1 MATVETLELRI
12 VDNSVKAAN
21 GVNKLAATLQR
32 LKGITSGNLGL
43 VKVSNQMERF
53 TKAISGL
60 NEDYVRRLERTAK
73 AIQKISAAGKLNL
86 PTYNQIKR
94 ATEPSKKKVEE
105 VIPETKQSGIAAF
118 LNRITSSLGPT
129 NALRLSLNRLG
140 DAADKANK
148 KVNAPGKRGYGFL
161 DSAKFLLKYQ
171 LIFKLFSM
179 VTNAVKE
186 GISNL
191 YEWSKATNGV
201 FAKSLDSA
209 KSKILLLKNSIATAL
224 APAITA
230 LIPVFNAVANAVV
243 FCLNA
248 IAQLISAFRGLGT
261 WTKATDA
268 VGDYTAAVKGAG
280 AAQKGLLASFDE
292 LNVIS
297 SKSGGGGGGM
307 ANAWG
312 GAFEE
317 KELSPF
323 FKWISDHLLLVQTLV
338 VGIGGAFLGWK
349 LSESF
354 TSIITSLATGNW
366 KAAIIAGIGAAIL
379 WLITHWDEVKVAVSN
394 AWDKVSVWL
403 GKAGRW
409 LKDAWKDGMNWFV
422 TRWTGIGSSVSRAW
436 QKVKEWLSDRKTDFT
451 TAWTG
456 SIEYLSG
463 VWGSIKDSVSG
474 AWDKVKDWF
483 VDKKTNVETAWSGT
497 KDYLVGLW
505 DSVKS
510 SISGAWDSL
519 KTWMDEKVLEPI
531 KVALNA
537 VLTWIDTYI
546 ISPLNSVLTPI
557 INLINTIISWVSKKD
572 TKVIEIKTTKSLP
585 PVSGTTPS
593 GHSYTATYT
602 PPVSHGAGMAGMEMV
617 DFQAKADGGFVN
629 SGQLFVAREAGPELV
644 GTIGGR
650 TAVANNDQIIAGVAS
665 GVAAGQE
672 EQNALL
678 RKQNEIL
685 TRLLAKEFSAKV
697 VPSAALGRV
706 ASQSEAMYRQMA
718 GVNV

>member
-140 DAADKANK
+140 EAADKANK
-148 KVNAPGKRGYGFL
+148 KLDAPGKRGYGFL

-248 IAQLISAFRGLGT
+248 IAQFISAIRGLGT
-261 WTKATDA
+261 WTKATEA
-268 VGDYTAAVKGAG
+268 VGDYTEAVKGAG
-280 AAQKGLLASFDE
+280 AAHKGLLASFDE
-292 LNVIS
+292 LNVIGS
-297 SKSGGGGGGM
+297 SGSGGGGG
-307 ANAWG
+307 ASNLWE

-323 FKWISDHLLLVQTLV
+323 FAWIKDHLSLVKTLAL
-338 VGIGGAFLGWK
+338 GIGAAVVGWK
-349 LSESF
+349 LSSGFVSAVNGVAGNFKKIVGFAMTISGAIMEASA
-354 TSIITSLATGNW
+354 SIDAFSSKNSWDTLIGQLSGAALMAGGLFLMFGKVASGIGLIVGGIPMLVTGLKEWITTGEATNEVLSAISAGILFVAGGISLLTGNW
-366 KAAIIAGIGAAIL
+366 LPLIVGGIGVALVWLVGKWDDIKTAI
-379 WLITHWDEVKVAVSN
+379 SN
-394 AWDKVSVWL
+394 AWNSFVSWM
-403 GKAGRW
+403 
-409 LKDAWKDGMNWFV
+409 D
-422 TRWTGIGSSVSRAW
+422 SSVI
-436 QKVKEWLSDRKTDFT
+436 QPVK
-451 TAWTG
+451 A
-456 SIEYLSG
+456 
-463 VWGSIKDSVSG
+463 
-474 AWDKVKDWF
+474 A
-483 VDKKTNVETAWSGT
+483 
-497 KDYLVGLW
+497 
-505 DSVKS
+505 
-510 SISGAWDSL
+510 
-519 KTWMDEKVLEPI
+519 LEPI
-531 KVALNA
+531 A
-537 VLTWIDTYI
+537 TWIKTYI
-546 ISPLNSVLTPI
+546 ITPI
-557 INLINTIISWVSKKD
+557 MNVVQPVIDLINKLIAWVSKKD
-572 TKVIEIKTTKSLP
+572 TKVIEVKYSTSK
-585 PVSGTTPS
+585 TPS
-593 GHSYTATYT
+593 GASYTSTYT

>member
-140 DAADKANK
+140 EAADKANK
-148 KVNAPGKRGYGFL
+148 KLDAPGKRGYGFL

-248 IAQLISAFRGLGT
+248 IAQFISAIRGLGT
-261 WTKATDA
+261 WTKATEA
-268 VGDYTAAVKGAG
+268 VDGYTEAVKGAG
-280 AAQKGLLASFDE
+280 AAHKGLLASFDE
-292 LNVIS
+292 LNVIGS
-297 SKSGGGGGGM
+297 SGGGGGGG
-307 ANAWG
+307 ASNLWE

-317 KELSPF
+317 KGLSPF
-323 FKWISDHLLLVQTLV
+323 FAWIKDHLSLVKTLAL
-338 VGIGGAFLGWK
+338 GIGAAVVGWK
-349 LSESF
+349 LSSGFVSAVNGVAGNFKKIVGFAMTISGAIMEASA
-354 TSIITSLATGNW
+354 SIDAFSSKNSWDTLIGQLSGAALMAGGLFLMFGKVASGIGLIVGGIPMLVTGLKEWITTGEATNEVLSAISAGILFVAGGISLLTGNW
-366 KAAIIAGIGAAIL
+366 LPLIVAGIGVALVWLVGKWDDIKTAI
-379 WLITHWDEVKVAVSN
+379 SN
-394 AWDKVSVWL
+394 AWNSFVSWM
-403 GKAGRW
+403 
-409 LKDAWKDGMNWFV
+409 D
-422 TRWTGIGSSVSRAW
+422 SSVI
-436 QKVKEWLSDRKTDFT
+436 QPVK
-451 TAWTG
+451 A
-456 SIEYLSG
+456 
-463 VWGSIKDSVSG
+463 
-474 AWDKVKDWF
+474 A
-483 VDKKTNVETAWSGT
+483 
-497 KDYLVGLW
+497 
-505 DSVKS
+505 
-510 SISGAWDSL
+510 
-519 KTWMDEKVLEPI
+519 LEPI
-531 KVALNA
+531 A
-537 VLTWIDTYI
+537 TWIKTYI
-546 ISPLNSVLTPI
+546 ITPI
-557 INLINTIISWVSKKD
+557 MNVVQPVIDLINKLIAWVSKKD
-572 TKVIEIKTTKSLP
+572 TKVIEVKYSTSK
-585 PVSGTTPS
+585 TPS
-593 GHSYTATYT
+593 GASYTSTYT

>member
-1 MATVETLELRI
+1 
-12 VDNSVKAAN
+12 
-21 GVNKLAATLQR
+21 
-32 LKGITSGNLGL
+32 
-43 VKVSNQMERF
+43 
-53 TKAISGL
+53 
-60 NEDYVRRLERTAK
+60 
-73 AIQKISAAGKLNL
+73 
-86 PTYNQIKR
+86 
-94 ATEPSKKKVEE
+94 
-105 VIPETKQSGIAAF
+105 
-118 LNRITSSLGPT
+118 
-129 NALRLSLNRLG
+129 
-140 DAADKANK
+140 
-148 KVNAPGKRGYGFL
+148 
-161 DSAKFLLKYQ
+161 
-171 LIFKLFSM
+171 
-179 VTNAVKE
+179 
-186 GISNL
+186 
-191 YEWSKATNGV
+191 
-201 FAKSLDSA
+201 
-209 KSKILLLKNSIATAL
+209 
-224 APAITA
+224 
-230 LIPVFNAVANAVV
+230 
-243 FCLNA
+243 
-248 IAQLISAFRGLGT
+248 
-261 WTKATDA
+261 
-268 VGDYTAAVKGAG
+268 
-280 AAQKGLLASFDE
+280 
-292 LNVIS
+292 
-297 SKSGGGGGGM
+297 
-307 ANAWG
+307 
-312 GAFEE
+312 
-317 KELSPF
+317 
-323 FKWISDHLLLVQTLV
+323 
-338 VGIGGAFLGWK
+338 
-349 LSESF
+349 
-354 TSIITSLATGNW
+354 
-366 KAAIIAGIGAAIL
+366 
-379 WLITHWDEVKVAVSN
+379 
-394 AWDKVSVWL
+394 
-403 GKAGRW
+403 
-409 LKDAWKDGMNWFV
+409 MNWFV

-672 EQNALL
+672 EQTALL

>member
-148 KVNAPGKRGYGFL
+148 KLDAPGKRGYGFL

-209 KSKILLLKNSIATAL
+209 KSKVLLLKNSIATAL

-248 IAQLISAFRGLGT
+248 IAQFISAIRGLGT
-261 WTKATDA
+261 WTKATEA
-268 VGDYTAAVKGAG
+268 VDGYTEAVKGAG
-280 AAQKGLLASFDE
+280 AAHKGLLASFDE
-292 LNVIS
+292 LNVIGS
-297 SKSGGGGGGM
+297 SGGGGGGG
-307 ANAWG
+307 ASNLWE

-323 FKWISDHLLLVQTLV
+323 FAWIKDHLSLVKTLAL
-338 VGIGGAFLGWK
+338 GIGSAVVGWK
-349 LSESF
+349 LSSGFVSAVNGVAGNFKKIVGFAMTISGAIMEASA
-354 TSIITSLATGNW
+354 SIDAFSSKNSWDTLIGQLSGAALMAGGLFLMFGKVASGIGLIVGGIPMLVTGLKEWITTGEATNEVLSTISAGILLVAGGISLLTGNW
-366 KAAIIAGIGAAIL
+366 LPLIVGGIGVALVWLLGKWDDIKTAI
-379 WLITHWDEVKVAVSN
+379 SN
-394 AWDKVSVWL
+394 AWNSFVSWM
-403 GKAGRW
+403 
-409 LKDAWKDGMNWFV
+409 D
-422 TRWTGIGSSVSRAW
+422 SSVI
-436 QKVKEWLSDRKTDFT
+436 QPVK
-451 TAWTG
+451 A
-456 SIEYLSG
+456 
-463 VWGSIKDSVSG
+463 
-474 AWDKVKDWF
+474 A
-483 VDKKTNVETAWSGT
+483 
-497 KDYLVGLW
+497 
-505 DSVKS
+505 
-510 SISGAWDSL
+510 
-519 KTWMDEKVLEPI
+519 LEPI
-531 KVALNA
+531 A
-537 VLTWIDTYI
+537 TWIKTYI
-546 ISPLNSVLTPI
+546 ITPI
-557 INLINTIISWVSKKD
+557 MNVVQPVIDLINKLIAWVSKKD
-572 TKVIEIKTTKSLP
+572 TKVIEVKYSTSK
-585 PVSGTTPS
+585 TPS
-593 GHSYTATYT
+593 GASYTSTYT
-602 PPVSHGAGMAGMEMV
+602 PPVSHGAGMAGMEMI

>member
-148 KVNAPGKRGYGFL
+148 KLNAPGKRGYGFL

-248 IAQLISAFRGLGT
+248 IAQFISAIRGLGT
-261 WTKATDA
+261 WTKATEA
-268 VGDYTAAVKGAG
+268 VDGYTEAVKGAG
-280 AAQKGLLASFDE
+280 AAHKGLLASFDE
-292 LNVIS
+292 LNVIGS
-297 SKSGGGGGGM
+297 SGGGGGGG
-307 ANAWG
+307 ASNLWE

-323 FKWISDHLLLVQTLV
+323 FAWIKDHLSLVKTLAL
-338 VGIGGAFLGWK
+338 GIGAAVVGWK
-349 LSESF
+349 LSSGFVSAVNGVAGNFKKIVGFAMTISGAIMEASA
-354 TSIITSLATGNW
+354 SIDAFSSKNSWDTLIGQLSGAALMAGGLFLMFGKVASGIGLIVGGIPMLVTGLKEWITTGEATNEVLSAISAGILFVAGGISLLTGNW
-366 KAAIIAGIGAAIL
+366 LPLIVGGIGVALVWLLGKWDDIKTAI
-379 WLITHWDEVKVAVSN
+379 SN
-394 AWDKVSVWL
+394 AWNSFVSWM
-403 GKAGRW
+403 
-409 LKDAWKDGMNWFV
+409 D
-422 TRWTGIGSSVSRAW
+422 SSVI
-436 QKVKEWLSDRKTDFT
+436 QPVK
-451 TAWTG
+451 A
-456 SIEYLSG
+456 
-463 VWGSIKDSVSG
+463 
-474 AWDKVKDWF
+474 A
-483 VDKKTNVETAWSGT
+483 
-497 KDYLVGLW
+497 
-505 DSVKS
+505 
-510 SISGAWDSL
+510 
-519 KTWMDEKVLEPI
+519 LEPI
-531 KVALNA
+531 A
-537 VLTWIDTYI
+537 TWIKTYI
-546 ISPLNSVLTPI
+546 ITPI
-557 INLINTIISWVSKKD
+557 MNVVQPVIDLINKLIAWVSKKD
-572 TKVIEIKTTKSLP
+572 TKVIEVKYSTSK
-585 PVSGTTPS
+585 TPS
-593 GHSYTATYT
+593 GASYTSTYT
-602 PPVSHGAGMAGMEMV
+602 PPVSHGAGMAGMEMI

>member
-248 IAQLISAFRGLGT
+248 IAQFISAIRGLGT
-261 WTKATDA
+261 WTKATEA
-268 VGDYTAAVKGAG
+268 VDGYTEAVKGAG
-280 AAQKGLLASFDE
+280 AAHKGLLASFDE
-292 LNVIS
+292 LNVIGS
-297 SKSGGGGGGM
+297 SGGGGGGG
-307 ANAWG
+307 ASNLWE

-323 FKWISDHLLLVQTLV
+323 FAWIKDHLSLVKTLAL
-338 VGIGGAFLGWK
+338 GIGAAVVGWK
-349 LSESF
+349 LSSGFVSAVNGVAGNFKKIVGFAMTISGAIMEASA
-354 TSIITSLATGNW
+354 SIDAFSSKNSWDTLIGQLSGAALMAGGLFLMFGKVASGIGLIVGGIPMLVTGLKEWITTGEATNEVLSAISAGILFVAGGISLLTGNW
-366 KAAIIAGIGAAIL
+366 LPLIVGGIGVALVWLLGKWDDIKTAI
-379 WLITHWDEVKVAVSN
+379 SN
-394 AWDKVSVWL
+394 AWNSFVSWM
-403 GKAGRW
+403 
-409 LKDAWKDGMNWFV
+409 D
-422 TRWTGIGSSVSRAW
+422 SSVI
-436 QKVKEWLSDRKTDFT
+436 QPVK
-451 TAWTG
+451 A
-456 SIEYLSG
+456 
-463 VWGSIKDSVSG
+463 
-474 AWDKVKDWF
+474 A
-483 VDKKTNVETAWSGT
+483 
-497 KDYLVGLW
+497 
-505 DSVKS
+505 
-510 SISGAWDSL
+510 
-519 KTWMDEKVLEPI
+519 LEPI
-531 KVALNA
+531 A
-537 VLTWIDTYI
+537 TWIKTYI
-546 ISPLNSVLTPI
+546 ITPI
-557 INLINTIISWVSKKD
+557 MNVVQPVIDLINKLIAWVSKKD
-572 TKVIEIKTTKSLP
+572 TKVIEVKYSTSK
-585 PVSGTTPS
+585 TPS
-593 GHSYTATYT
+593 GASYTSTYT
-602 PPVSHGAGMAGMEMV
+602 PPVSHGAGMAGMEMI

>member
-148 KVNAPGKRGYGFL
+148 KLNAPGKRGYGFL

-248 IAQLISAFRGLGT
+248 IAQFISAIRGLGT
-261 WTKATDA
+261 WTKATEA
-268 VGDYTAAVKGAG
+268 VGDYTEAVKGAG
-280 AAQKGLLASFDE
+280 AAHKGLLASFDE
-292 LNVIS
+292 LNVIGS
-297 SKSGGGGGGM
+297 SGGGGGGG
-307 ANAWG
+307 ASNLWE

-323 FKWISDHLLLVQTLV
+323 FAWIKDHLSLVKTLALGVGTAILGWKIASGFTTGVSGVSGNFKKILGFALAISGGVMEISSMSDALANGNSWDTFGGQVAGAAGIVGGLAMMFGRVGAEVGLLAAGIPMLVSGFWEWIKTGQLTDETLSTIITGLSA
-338 VGIGGAFLGWK
+338 VGIG
-349 LSESF
+349 LS
-354 TSIITSLATGNW
+354 LLTGSW
-366 KAAIIAGIGAAIL
+366 IPVAIAGVIAAAL
-379 WLITHWDEVKVAVSN
+379 LVLDNLNLVKKCVNQLIAGFKDLFGKNYSTTVTVTQQNIIETVYKETGKKYTTEELHTMSGGDPMNSLMMNNYNEKKPNDPKNPFGVKLYAS
-394 AWDKVSVWL
+394 
-403 GKAGRW
+403 
-409 LKDAWKDGMNWFV
+409 
-422 TRWTGIGSSVSRAW
+422 
-436 QKVKEWLSDRKTDFT
+436 
-451 TAWTG
+451 
-456 SIEYLSG
+456 
-463 VWGSIKDSVSG
+463 
-474 AWDKVKDWF
+474 
-483 VDKKTNVETAWSGT
+483 
-497 KDYLVGLW
+497 
-505 DSVKS
+505 
-510 SISGAWDSL
+510 
-519 KTWMDEKVLEPI
+519 
-531 KVALNA
+531 
-537 VLTWIDTYI
+537 
-546 ISPLNSVLTPI
+546 
-557 INLINTIISWVSKKD
+557 
-572 TKVIEIKTTKSLP
+572 
-585 PVSGTTPS
+585 
-593 GHSYTATYT
+593 
-602 PPVSHGAGMAGMEMV
+602 
-617 DFQAKADGGFVN
+617 GGFPTE
-629 SGQLFVAREAGPELV
+629 GQLFMAREAGPELV

-665 GVAAGQE
+665 GVSAGQA

-678 RKQNEIL
+678 RKQND
-685 TRLLAKEFSAKV
+685 LLAQLLRKEMTAKV

-706 ASQSEAMYRQMA
+706 NAQSNAMYSRMT
-718 GVNV
+718 GVST

>member
-148 KVNAPGKRGYGFL
+148 KLNAPGKRGYGFL

-248 IAQLISAFRGLGT
+248 IAQFISAIRGLGT
-261 WTKATDA
+261 WTKATEA
-268 VGDYTAAVKGAG
+268 VDGYTEAVKGAG
-280 AAQKGLLASFDE
+280 AAHKGLLASFDE
-292 LNVIS
+292 LNVIGS
-297 SKSGGGGGGM
+297 SGGGCGGG
-307 ANAWG
+307 ASNLWE

-323 FKWISDHLLLVQTLV
+323 FAWIKDHLSLVKTLAL
-338 VGIGGAFLGWK
+338 GIGAAVVGWK
-349 LSESF
+349 LSSGFVSAVNGVAGNFKKIVGFAMTISGAIMEASA
-354 TSIITSLATGNW
+354 SIDAFSSKNSWDTLIGQLSGAALMAGGLFLMFGKVASGIGLIVGGIPMLVTGLKEWITTGEATNEVLSAISAGILFVAGGISLLTGNW
-366 KAAIIAGIGAAIL
+366 LPLIVGGIGVALVWLLGKWDDIKTAI
-379 WLITHWDEVKVAVSN
+379 SN
-394 AWDKVSVWL
+394 AWNSFVSWM
-403 GKAGRW
+403 
-409 LKDAWKDGMNWFV
+409 D
-422 TRWTGIGSSVSRAW
+422 SSVI
-436 QKVKEWLSDRKTDFT
+436 QPVK
-451 TAWTG
+451 A
-456 SIEYLSG
+456 
-463 VWGSIKDSVSG
+463 
-474 AWDKVKDWF
+474 A
-483 VDKKTNVETAWSGT
+483 
-497 KDYLVGLW
+497 
-505 DSVKS
+505 
-510 SISGAWDSL
+510 
-519 KTWMDEKVLEPI
+519 LEPI
-531 KVALNA
+531 A
-537 VLTWIDTYI
+537 TWIKTYI
-546 ISPLNSVLTPI
+546 ITPI
-557 INLINTIISWVSKKD
+557 MNVVQPVIDLINKLIAWVSKKD
-572 TKVIEIKTTKSLP
+572 TKVIEVKYSTSK
-585 PVSGTTPS
+585 TPS
-593 GHSYTATYT
+593 GASYTSTYT
-602 PPVSHGAGMAGMEMV
+602 PPVSHGAGMAGMEMI

>member
-248 IAQLISAFRGLGT
+248 IAQFISAIRGLGT
-261 WTKATDA
+261 WTKATEA
-268 VGDYTAAVKGAG
+268 VDGYTEAVKGAG
-280 AAQKGLLASFDE
+280 AAHKGLLASFDE
-292 LNVIS
+292 LNVIGS
-297 SKSGGGGGGM
+297 SGGGGGGG
-307 ANAWG
+307 ASNLWE

-323 FKWISDHLLLVQTLV
+323 FAWIKDHLSLVKTLAL
-338 VGIGGAFLGWK
+338 GIGAAVVGWK
-349 LSESF
+349 LSSGFVSAVNGVAGNFKKIVGFAMTISGAIMEASA
-354 TSIITSLATGNW
+354 SIDAFSSKNSWDTLIGQLSGAALMAGGLFLMFGKVASGIGLIVGGIPMLVTGLKEWITTGEATNEVLSAISAGILFVAGGISLLTGNW
-366 KAAIIAGIGAAIL
+366 LPLIVGGIGVALVWLLGKWDDIKTAI
-379 WLITHWDEVKVAVSN
+379 SN
-394 AWDKVSVWL
+394 AWNSFVSWM
-403 GKAGRW
+403 
-409 LKDAWKDGMNWFV
+409 D
-422 TRWTGIGSSVSRAW
+422 SSVI
-436 QKVKEWLSDRKTDFT
+436 QPVK
-451 TAWTG
+451 A
-456 SIEYLSG
+456 
-463 VWGSIKDSVSG
+463 
-474 AWDKVKDWF
+474 A
-483 VDKKTNVETAWSGT
+483 
-497 KDYLVGLW
+497 
-505 DSVKS
+505 
-510 SISGAWDSL
+510 
-519 KTWMDEKVLEPI
+519 LEPI
-531 KVALNA
+531 A
-537 VLTWIDTYI
+537 TWIKTYI
-546 ISPLNSVLTPI
+546 ITPI
-557 INLINTIISWVSKKD
+557 MTVVQPVIDLINKLIAWVSKKD
-572 TKVIEIKTTKSLP
+572 TKVIEVKYSTSK
-585 PVSGTTPS
+585 TPS
-593 GHSYTATYT
+593 GASYTSTYT
-602 PPVSHGAGMAGMEMV
+602 PPVSHGAGMAGMEMI

>member
-148 KVNAPGKRGYGFL
+148 KLNAPGKRGYGFL

-248 IAQLISAFRGLGT
+248 IAQFISAIRGLGT
-261 WTKATDA
+261 WTKATEA
-268 VGDYTAAVKGAG
+268 VDGYTEAVKGAG
-280 AAQKGLLASFDE
+280 AAHKGLLASFDE
-292 LNVIS
+292 LNVIGS
-297 SKSGGGGGGM
+297 SGGGGGGG
-307 ANAWG
+307 ASNLWE

-323 FKWISDHLLLVQTLV
+323 FAWIKDHLSLVKTLAL
-338 VGIGGAFLGWK
+338 GIGAAVVGWK
-349 LSESF
+349 LSSGFVSAVNGVAGNFKKIVGFAMTISGAIMEASA
-354 TSIITSLATGNW
+354 SIDAFSSKNSWDTLIGQLSGAALMAGGLFLMFGKVASGIGLIVGGIPMLVTGLKEWITTGEATNEVLSTISAGILFVAGGISLLTGNW
-366 KAAIIAGIGAAIL
+366 LPLIVGGIGVALVWLLGKWDDIKTAI
-379 WLITHWDEVKVAVSN
+379 SN
-394 AWDKVSVWL
+394 AWNSFVSWM
-403 GKAGRW
+403 
-409 LKDAWKDGMNWFV
+409 D
-422 TRWTGIGSSVSRAW
+422 SSVI
-436 QKVKEWLSDRKTDFT
+436 QPVK
-451 TAWTG
+451 A
-456 SIEYLSG
+456 
-463 VWGSIKDSVSG
+463 
-474 AWDKVKDWF
+474 A
-483 VDKKTNVETAWSGT
+483 
-497 KDYLVGLW
+497 
-505 DSVKS
+505 
-510 SISGAWDSL
+510 
-519 KTWMDEKVLEPI
+519 LEPI
-531 KVALNA
+531 A
-537 VLTWIDTYI
+537 TWIKTYI
-546 ISPLNSVLTPI
+546 ITPI
-557 INLINTIISWVSKKD
+557 MNVVQPVIDLINKLIAWVSKKD
-572 TKVIEIKTTKSLP
+572 TKVIEVKYSTSK
-585 PVSGTTPS
+585 TPS
-593 GHSYTATYT
+593 GASYTSTYT
-602 PPVSHGAGMAGMEMV
+602 PPVSHGAGMAGMEMI

-678 RKQNEIL
+678 RKQNDLL
-685 TRLLAKEFSAKV
+685 TQLLRKEMTAKL

-706 ASQSEAMYRQMA
+706 NAQSNAMYSRMT
-718 GVNV
+718 GVSI

>member
-140 DAADKANK
+140 EAADKANK
-148 KVNAPGKRGYGFL
+148 KLDAPGKRGYGFL

-248 IAQLISAFRGLGT
+248 IAQFISAIRGLGT
-261 WTKATDA
+261 WTKATEA
-268 VGDYTAAVKGAG
+268 VGDYTEAVKGAG
-280 AAQKGLLASFDE
+280 AAHKGLLASFDE
-292 LNVIS
+292 LNVIGS
-297 SKSGGGGGGM
+297 SGSGGGGG
-307 ANAWG
+307 ASNLWE

-323 FKWISDHLLLVQTLV
+323 FAWIKDHLSLVKTLALG
-338 VGIGGAFLGWK
+338 VGTAILGWK
-349 LSESF
+349 
-354 TSIITSLATGNW
+354 
-366 KAAIIAGIGAAIL
+366 IASG
-379 WLITHWDEVKVAVSN
+379 
-394 AWDKVSVWL
+394 
-403 GKAGRW
+403 
-409 LKDAWKDGMNWFV
+409 
-422 TRWTGIGSSVSRAW
+422 
-436 QKVKEWLSDRKTDFT
+436 FT
-451 TAWTG
+451 T
-456 SIEYLSG
+456 
-463 VWGSIKDSVSG
+463 SVSG
-474 AWDKVKDWF
+474 VSGNFKKVLGFALAISGGVMEISSMSDALANGNSWDTFGGQVAGAAGVVGGLAMMFDEVGAEVGLLVAGIPMLVSGFGEWIKTGQLTDETLTTIITGLGAVGLGLSLLTGSWIPLAIAGVIAAALLVLDNLDFLKKCVNQLIAGFKDLF
-483 VDKKTNVETAWSGT
+483 G
-497 KDYLVGLW
+497 KDYSTTVT
-505 DSVKS
+505 VTQK
-510 SISGAWDSL
+510 
-519 KTWMDEKVLEPI
+519 
-531 KVALNA
+531 N
-537 VLTWIDTYI
+537 I
-546 ISPLNSVLTPI
+546 IETVYKETG
-557 INLINTIISWVSKKD
+557 KM
-572 TKVIEIKTTKSLP
+572 
-585 PVSGTTPS
+585 
-593 GHSYTATYT
+593 YTAEELHTMSGGDPMNALMMNNYNEKKSNDLQN
-602 PPVSHGAGMAGMEMV
+602 PFGVSLH
-617 DFQAKADGGFVN
+617 ADGGFVN

>member
-148 KVNAPGKRGYGFL
+148 KLDAPGKRGYGFL

-186 GISNL
+186 GVSNL

-248 IAQLISAFRGLGT
+248 IAQFISAIRGLGT
-261 WTKATDA
+261 WTKATEA
-268 VGDYTAAVKGAG
+268 VGDYTEAVKGAG
-280 AAQKGLLASFDE
+280 AAHKGLLASFDE
-292 LNVIS
+292 LNVIGS
-297 SKSGGGGGGM
+297 SGSGGGGG
-307 ANAWG
+307 ASNLWE

-323 FKWISDHLLLVQTLV
+323 FAWIKDHLSLVKTLAL
-338 VGIGGAFLGWK
+338 GIGAAVVGWK
-349 LSESF
+349 LSSGFVSAVNGVAGNFKKIVGFAMTISGAIMEASA
-354 TSIITSLATGNW
+354 SIDAFSSKNSWDTLIGQLSGAALMAGGLFLMFGKVASGIGLIVGGIPMLVTGLKEWITTGEATNEVLSAISAGILFVAGGISLLTGNW
-366 KAAIIAGIGAAIL
+366 LPLIVGGIGVALVWLLGKWDDIKTAI
-379 WLITHWDEVKVAVSN
+379 SN
-394 AWDKVSVWL
+394 AWNSFVSWM
-403 GKAGRW
+403 
-409 LKDAWKDGMNWFV
+409 D
-422 TRWTGIGSSVSRAW
+422 SSVI
-436 QKVKEWLSDRKTDFT
+436 QPVK
-451 TAWTG
+451 A
-456 SIEYLSG
+456 
-463 VWGSIKDSVSG
+463 
-474 AWDKVKDWF
+474 A
-483 VDKKTNVETAWSGT
+483 
-497 KDYLVGLW
+497 
-505 DSVKS
+505 
-510 SISGAWDSL
+510 
-519 KTWMDEKVLEPI
+519 LEPI
-531 KVALNA
+531 A
-537 VLTWIDTYI
+537 TWIKTYI
-546 ISPLNSVLTPI
+546 ITPI
-557 INLINTIISWVSKKD
+557 MNVVQPVIDLINKLIAWVSKKD
-572 TKVIEIKTTKSLP
+572 TKVIEVKYSTSK
-585 PVSGTTPS
+585 TPS
-593 GHSYTATYT
+593 GASYTSTYT
-602 PPVSHGAGMAGMEMV
+602 PPVSHGAGMAGMEMI

-678 RKQNEIL
+678 RKQND
-685 TRLLAKEFSAKV
+685 LLAQLLRKEMTAKV

>member
-43 VKVSNQMERF
+43 VKASNQMERF

-148 KVNAPGKRGYGFL
+148 KLNAPGKRGYGFL

-248 IAQLISAFRGLGT
+248 IAQFISAIRGLGT
-261 WTKATDA
+261 WTKATEA
-268 VGDYTAAVKGAG
+268 VDGYTEAVKGAG
-280 AAQKGLLASFDE
+280 AAHKGLLASFDE
-292 LNVIS
+292 LNVIGS
-297 SKSGGGGGGM
+297 SGGGVGGG
-307 ANAWG
+307 ASNLWG

-323 FKWISDHLLLVQTLV
+323 FAWIKDHLSLVKTLAL
-338 VGIGGAFLGWK
+338 GIGAAVVGWK
-349 LSESF
+349 LSSGFVSAVNGVAGNFKKIVGFAMTISGAIMEASA
-354 TSIITSLATGNW
+354 SIDAFSSKNSWDTLIGQLSGAALMAGGLFLMFGKVASGIGLIVGGIPMLVTGLKEWITTGEATNEVLSAISAGILFVAGGISLLTGNW
-366 KAAIIAGIGAAIL
+366 LPLIVAGIGVALVWLLGKWDDIKTAI
-379 WLITHWDEVKVAVSN
+379 SN
-394 AWDKVSVWL
+394 AWNSFVSWM
-403 GKAGRW
+403 
-409 LKDAWKDGMNWFV
+409 D
-422 TRWTGIGSSVSRAW
+422 SSVI
-436 QKVKEWLSDRKTDFT
+436 QPVK
-451 TAWTG
+451 A
-456 SIEYLSG
+456 
-463 VWGSIKDSVSG
+463 
-474 AWDKVKDWF
+474 A
-483 VDKKTNVETAWSGT
+483 
-497 KDYLVGLW
+497 
-505 DSVKS
+505 
-510 SISGAWDSL
+510 
-519 KTWMDEKVLEPI
+519 LEPI
-531 KVALNA
+531 A
-537 VLTWIDTYI
+537 TWIKTYI
-546 ISPLNSVLTPI
+546 ITPI
-557 INLINTIISWVSKKD
+557 MNVVQPVIDLINKLIAWVSKKD
-572 TKVIEIKTTKSLP
+572 TKVIEVKYSTSK
-585 PVSGTTPS
+585 TPS
-593 GHSYTATYT
+593 GASYTSTYT